1 MSETSIAALIKHL
14 GATATTIGIA
24 NPNTG
29 KVFYELPQH
38 NAEQV
43 ATAVAAAR
51 EAQKA
56 WGQTKPKDRAAFLY
70 RLHDLI
76 LEEQDKLM
84 DIVQLETGKARAHA
98 FEEVAGG
105 LGSARYYAKVGPKA
119 LKSNKT
125 VAGVPILT
133 KTWVNHVP
141 VGVVGII
148 TPWNYPL
155 ALCLLDVLPALMAG
169 NAVVQK
175 SDNQTT
181 LTALYARYLAIKAGL
196 DPKIWTIVA
205 GDGATVG
212 DALTDNAD
220 YISFTGSAATGRL
233 VGARAAAR
241 LIPFSLELGGK
252 NPLIVL
258 PSADLSK
265 AAETLIGGAFGSAG
279 QLCVSIERAYVP
291 NNLKAEFEEILKA
304 KVNKLKLG
312 SSNDFSID
320 IGTLTGP
327 NQLARVSGF
336 VDDAVSKG
344 AKVIAGAKALPDL
357 GPYYYAPTVV
367 TDVTSEMNMF
377 KKEVFGPVIALYGY
391 DSIDEAVALANDTTE
406 GLNASVVGNTR
417 EAKKIASRIMAG
429 TVNINEGFRATFA
442 SLDTP
447 MGGMKNSGN
456 GRRNGVEGLLK
467 YTETQAIG
475 IHKGLL
481 KFPSKGSQYNTM
493 APLLNLLS
501 KIMRRL

>member
-1 MSETSIAALIKHL
+1 
-14 GATATTIGIA
+14 
-24 NPNTG
+24 
-29 KVFYELPQH
+29 
-38 NAEQV
+38 
-43 ATAVAAAR
+43 
-51 EAQKA
+51 
-56 WGQTKPKDRAAFLY
+56 
-70 RLHDLI
+70 
-76 LEEQDKLM
+76 
-84 DIVQLETGKARAHA
+84 
-98 FEEVAGG
+98 
-105 LGSARYYAKVGPKA
+105 
-119 LKSNKT
+119 
-125 VAGVPILT
+125 
-133 KTWVNHVP
+133 
-141 VGVVGII
+141 
-148 TPWNYPL
+148 
-155 ALCLLDVLPALMAG
+155 MAG

-181 LTALYARYLAIKAGL
+181 LTALYARHLAVKAGL
-196 DPKIWTIVA
+196 DPKLWTIVA

-212 DALTDNAD
+212 NALTDNAD
-220 YISFTGSAATGRL
+220 YIAFTGSAATGRL

-258 PSADLSK
+258 PSADLGK

-291 NNLKAEFEEILKA
+291 NNLKAEFEEVLKE

-344 AKVIAGAKALPDL
+344 AKVIAGAKALPEL
-357 GPYYYAPTVV
+357 GPYYYSPTVV

-377 KKEVFGPVIALYGY
+377 KNEVFGPVIAVYGY
-391 DSIDEAVALANDTTE
+391 DTIDEAVALANDTTE

-417 EAKKIASRIMAG
+417 EAKKVASRIMAG

-447 MGGMKNSGN
+447 MGGMKNSGH
-456 GRRNGVEGLLK
+456 GRRNGVDGLLK
-467 YTETQAIG
+467 YTESQAIG

-493 APLLNLLS
+493 APLLNVLS